1 MKILLIIPALNNGGA
16 QKQLILNYLSFK
28 NNNYDVKVLSLYKN
42 YENPYLYLI
51 NENDLLTLDKKK
63 GKIHNFKILKELYK
77 VADEYD
83 IVHTYL
89 AHALY
94 LCTLSKF
101 FFKSNFLLIGGIRT
115 NSKVN
120 DSIAVYIWNVLNKFI
135 FNLIDKFK
143 LVDIYIT
150 PSELTKMSLSK
161 WVNITP
167 IEVIRNMFLDNV
179 SKPINLSNSI
189 LKFISSGRICDQKDQ
204 IFLVKAFNDLHAQ
217 NSILH
222 IYGSKEDH
230 NYFIEFESLLSK
242 LGNENILYLGTY
254 NEPAEKFFSNFDA
267 LILTSKYEGFPNVV
281 IEALSVGIPV
291 LLPHGLIDGKVLS
304 SMVYTYKPGDYIS
317 FENNLNE
324 MKIDILRGSSRSRE
338 FKDNLGIEFST
349 LNSSYILHLSI
360 YQSLLIKKSKK
371 RSNDICN

>member
-28 NNNYDVKVLSLYKN
+28 NNNYDVKILSLYKN

-51 NENDLLTLDKKK
+51 NHNDLLTLDKKK
-63 GKIHNFKILKELYK
+63 GKIHNFLIFKELHK
-77 VADEYD
+77 VANEYD

-94 LCTLSKF
+94 LCALSKF

-120 DSIAVYIWNVLNKFI
+120 DSIEVYIWNVLNKFI
-135 FNLIDKFK
+135 FYLIDKFK

-150 PSELTKMSLSK
+150 PSELTKNSLRK
-161 WVNITP
+161 WVNIAP
-167 IEVIRNMFLDNV
+167 IEVIRNMFLDNI
-179 SKPINLSNSI
+179 SKPMNLSNST

-204 IFLVKAFNDLHAQ
+204 IFLVKSFNDLHLK

-222 IYGSKEDH
+222 IYGSKEDN
-230 NYFIEFESLLSK
+230 NYFMEFESLLSS
-242 LGNENILYLGTY
+242 LGNGNILYLGTY
-254 NEPAEKFFSNFDA
+254 NEPAEKFFSNFDG

-291 LLPHGLIDGKVLS
+291 LLPHGLIEGKLLS
-304 SMVYTYKPGDYIS
+304 SMVYTYKPGDSIS
-317 FENNLNE
+317 FKNNLNE
-324 MKIDILRGSSRSRE
+324 MQRDILRGSSRSRE
-338 FKDNLGIEFST
+338 FKDNLGVEFST
-349 LNSSYILHLSI
+349 LGSSFILHLSI
-360 YQSLLIKKSKK
+360 YRSVLIKKIKK
-371 RSNDICN
+371 RSNDINN